1 MRRTSKGRRQGG
13 GGRGEDDRQ
22 GGVRNRENEDRLAR
36 AGAGVPLGCRDSFTH
51 FFTITTEAGK
61 GEKEEQEQYYKDQD
75 MNEEDNREGE
85 GKEREGGRER
95 ESGILQRMKIS
106 PKQFNN
112 IN

>member
-1 MRRTSKGRRQGG
+1 
-13 GGRGEDDRQ
+13 
-22 GGVRNRENEDRLAR
+22 
-36 AGAGVPLGCRDSFTH
+36 
-51 FFTITTEAGK
+51 
-61 GEKEEQEQYYKDQD
+61 